1 MVLAWSHS
9 RLLLDIST
17 QFYRQKEQVLRE
29 KGQVLMTMQVL
40 LQRLRIDGTQV
51 SLKVCARAQNNIHLA
66 DREVEAHAG
75 PLEVQQSYLLPRM
88 IHSSESMPPPLIS
101 QMIDQIGTRV
111 KVVAY
116 VISVNIHNSITD
128 KIPLLWI
135 RN

>member
-1 MVLAWSHS
+1 MALAWNHS

-17 QFYRQKEQVLRE
+17 QSYRQKEQALRE

-51 SLKVCARAQNNIHLA
+51 PLIICARAQNSIHLA

-75 PLEVQQSYLLPRM
+75 PLKVQQSFLPPRM
-88 IHSSESMPPPLIS
+88 IHSSDPTPPLIS

-128 KIPLLWI
+128 KIPSLWI